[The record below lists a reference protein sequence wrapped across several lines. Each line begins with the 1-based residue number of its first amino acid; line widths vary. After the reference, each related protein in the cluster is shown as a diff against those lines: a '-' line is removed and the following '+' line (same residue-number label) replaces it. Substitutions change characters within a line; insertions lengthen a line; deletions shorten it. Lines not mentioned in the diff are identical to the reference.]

1 MATMNETGRL
11 YLDIHVLQTLP
22 PSCVNRDDVGM
33 PKSCIYGGV
42 QRARVSS
49 QAWKHAVRGWFR
61 EHGVE
66 TGVRSRSLTE
76 LLAGDLRDRC
86 GMPED
91 EAEARAKNVMVKVL
105 KVAADTSAKGKEDKK
120 GTIAFMSMKQIRAIA
135 DLINNDPARADK
147 ADAVFCN
154 EALKAAQQGASS
166 DILLFGRMYADNID
180 LNVDAAAEVAHA
192 VSTHQVQQQ
201 YDYFS
206 AVEDFGHEG
215 DAGAGHIGSKVF
227 NSATVYRYAT
237 VNLGEKSELIRFD
250 RVNAA
255 HIARNFLEAFVLSM
269 PTGSVNSYANNSLPF
284 YVETDLRTD
293 MPVSF
298 MPAFERAVHVD
309 RDLGGYES
317 PSRDALEAYEE
328 NIDSFYGGPADR
340 AVLGREMAFDALL
353 AHTEEKIGQLLLRPQ
368 S

>member
-1 MATMNETGRL
+1 MNENGRL
-11 YLDIHVLQTLP
+11 YLDIHILQTLP

-33 PKSCIYGGV
+33 PKSCVYGGV
-42 QRARVSS
+42 QRARISS

-61 EHGVE
+61 EHGIE
-66 TGVRSRSLTE
+66 TGVRSRSLAK
-76 LLAGDLRDRC
+76 LLADDLKNRC

-91 EAEARAKNVMVKVL
+91 EAETRANNIMVKVL

-120 GTIAFMSMKQIRAIA
+120 GTIAFMSMKQIQAIA
-135 DLINNDPARADK
+135 DLINRDPERADK
-147 ADAVFCN
+147 ADTAFCR
-154 EALKAAQQGASS
+154 EALQAAQNGASS

-227 NSATVYRYAT
+227 NSATVYRYAA
-237 VNLGEKSELIRFD
+237 VNLGEKSELIRYD
-250 RVNAA
+250 RVHASKV
-255 HIARNFLEAFVLSM
+255 ARDFLEAFVLSM

-284 YVETDLRTD
+284 FVETDLRTD

-298 MPAFERAVHVD
+298 MPAFEKAVQAD
-309 RDLGGYES
+309 RVLGGYEA
-317 PSRDALEAYEE
+317 PSRAALESYEE
-328 NIDSFYGGPADR
+328 NISRLYGSPADR
-340 AVLGREMAFDALL
+340 AVLGEDMAFQALL
-353 AHTEEKIGQLLLRPQ
+353 THTEEKIDQLIMGFQ